1 MRGTMTRTDGSD
13 ACPSPQRQSGFTF
26 VEVTIAAALV
36 LILAWL
42 VATLI
47 IDGTRAQKYAE
58 RQARVTEITQDI
70 VDEMRSSLGASIRIF
85 GADAVG
91 QSYRSRVVLQQG
103 MHAPLSTG
111 RLPSIVAGGSFD
123 EELPQELRTGNE
135 LLMARFAWTDEFR
148 TETDSVFRVD
158 VYRLEYW
165 YLTPDGL
172 GPREGAPDGLN
183 LARWVSEPLADS
195 VQIDRIADPAE
206 RQAVCRHLRQAT
218 PGTDGRVRD
227 PVSVVW
233 HVGEA
238 PDTTG
243 TFQSIQE
250 DGSLQNAPP
259 VGRSATWE
267 IHGDTRLSDP
277 DILVYRHHSVATN
290 FARSVMGVGRFGLIS
305 PDGDGF
311 PHGFE
316 VQVIGPSAARQI
328 LLHLSLVSSNNNGR
342 RGFYDMQVVVDV
354 RDL

>member
-1 MRGTMTRTDGSD
+1 MTRIDRSTQLPCRSRAAQG
-13 ACPSPQRQSGFTF
+13 GFTF

-42 VATLI
+42 VASLI

-70 VDEMRSSLGASIRIF
+70 VDEMRSSLGASIRIL

-91 QSYRSRVVLQQG
+91 QNYRNRLVLQQG
-103 MHAPLSTG
+103 MRTPLATG
-111 RLPSIVAGGSFD
+111 RLPSIVAAGSFD
-123 EELPQELRTGNE
+123 QELPFELRTGNE
-135 LLMARFAWTDEFR
+135 LLLARFAWTDEFR
-148 TETDSVFRVD
+148 TETDSIYRVD
-158 VYRLEYW
+158 VYRLEFW
-165 YLTPDGL
+165 YLTPDGQ

-183 LARWVSEPLADS
+183 LSRWVSEPLADS

-206 RQAVCRHLRQAT
+206 REAVCRHLREAT
-218 PGTDGRVRD
+218 PGTDGRMRD

-233 HVGEA
+233 HVGED
-238 PDTTG
+238 PDTAG
-243 TFQSIQE
+243 TFLSIRE
-250 DGSLQNAPP
+250 DGTLENSPP
-259 VGRSATWE
+259 AGRPASWE
-267 IHGDTRLSDP
+267 IHGDIRLSDP

-290 FARSVMGVGRFGLIS
+290 FARPVMGVGRFGLKS